1 MYRSS
6 SSSNINRGSSDRHLL
21 RPQSIV
27 RPLIIQELIVIF
39 TKRMF
44 TTEQKCNSDTMV
56 SSSSTTTTTTTTAA
70 VVVVVPLALG
80 VAAAAFRLLLW
91 RARIISQSLE
101 EDVRHIW
108 SDGSMMVSRDVI
120 LLRTNTQL
128 ARISYCA
135 H

>member
-56 SSSSTTTTTTTTAA
+56 SSSSSTTTITTAA

-108 SDGSMMVSRDVI
+108 SDGSMMVSRD
-120 LLRTNTQL
+120 LLLFRTNTQL